1 MYMNLLKTDRLAMA
15 YYLFFMAYYLDENN
29 GVKDIRTIFGQFML
43 FFLMYVGTMSAYLLF
58 SSLMCSK
65 KFAAMVLL
73 LKPGADPGEVK
84 RVNFHPP
91 FSEPPSF
98 FFFFLIP
105 QILIGSNTL
114 LQKFTPHLKIL
125 DPRLHVYLPFVT
137 LFLLLFA
144 RF

>member
-15 YYLFFMAYYLDENN
+15 YYLFFMAFYLDENN

-73 LKPGADPGEVK
+73 LKQKSISTCSCSQQSLV
-84 RVNFHPP
+84 
-91 FSEPPSF
+91 
-98 FFFFLIP
+98 
-105 QILIGSNTL
+105 QIYRSVPRHNAPMRRK
-114 LQKFTPHLKIL
+114 LQNAASYAHFCQLKPAI
-125 DPRLHVYLPFVT
+125 
-137 LFLLLFA
+137 
-144 RF
+144 